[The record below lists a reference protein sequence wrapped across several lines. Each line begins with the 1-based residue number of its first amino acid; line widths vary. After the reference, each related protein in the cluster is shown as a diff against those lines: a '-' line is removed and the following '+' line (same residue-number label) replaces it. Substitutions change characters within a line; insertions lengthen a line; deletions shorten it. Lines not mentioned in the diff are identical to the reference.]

1 MAKGILKFVWKNM
14 VTEAYKRELLRKLV
28 EGTINP
34 SEYRQ
39 LELTAMD
46 DPFLFEALEGFA
58 LNKGNDFTKSMANI
72 HQNVDQ
78 YLNKKKRNKPAKLY
92 IAAAV
97 VAGIVFTSIIVLN
110 ISKKENSIS
119 SKETVAVGPDN
130 YDYMTNTDTNLSM
143 SENVISNN
151 YEKEQ
156 KSPVGQAINNYSKSG
171 IDYELE
177 NKSTQKTV
185 SSFVKDDIAGVNP
198 LPKISIPDSADALA
212 AINTV
217 VQSPKTTFY
226 VQPSTETMSGVSENN
241 FQLQPQV
248 TKRIISGV
256 VTDTH
261 GEPLIGANV
270 KAGNSG
276 TITDIE
282 GNFVLEITNRDQL
295 LKVNFVGYE
304 TNEIALEQNVEKYNV
319 SLKDGLVLDEVVVLG
334 YKTGAERKNMALSSS
349 SITSNKKTKIKD
361 KEADWKKFDTT
372 IYSAIKKE
380 LQKMK
385 YSDSFSATIVYKIN
399 EKNQVTEIL
408 IDNTSDSGL
417 DESVLKIL
425 NKTRKKIPPT
435 TKTVYRLEVRI
446 NE

>member
-1 MAKGILKFVWKNM
+1 
-14 VTEAYKRELLRKLV
+14 
-28 EGTINP
+28 
-34 SEYRQ
+34 
-39 LELTAMD
+39 
-46 DPFLFEALEGFA
+46 
-58 LNKGNDFTKSMANI
+58 
-72 HQNVDQ
+72 
-78 YLNKKKRNKPAKLY
+78 
-92 IAAAV
+92 
-97 VAGIVFTSIIVLN
+97 
-110 ISKKENSIS
+110 
-119 SKETVAVGPDN
+119 
-130 YDYMTNTDTNLSM
+130 
-143 SENVISNN
+143 
-151 YEKEQ
+151 
-156 KSPVGQAINNYSKSG
+156 
-171 IDYELE
+171 
-177 NKSTQKTV
+177 
-185 SSFVKDDIAGVNP
+185 